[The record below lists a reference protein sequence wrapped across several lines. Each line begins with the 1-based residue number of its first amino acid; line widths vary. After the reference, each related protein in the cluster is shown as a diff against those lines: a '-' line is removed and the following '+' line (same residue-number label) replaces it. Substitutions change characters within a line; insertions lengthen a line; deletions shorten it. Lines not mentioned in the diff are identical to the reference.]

1 MVVVW
6 GNILSLLGNVFAI
19 AVDILVF
26 DAFFPRNDNRKKRWS
41 YILLFCLIFTSLSIL
56 IGTKLGY
63 TFKMLQEIALIYVL
77 CVFLYQSRWDRRFFI
92 VVTVYSVLFSYS
104 HWFESFCLY
113 VGNLDYEEYIWNVP
127 LYSVLFF
134 VRGFISLFVALIIK
148 KYHHP
153 LHART
158 HASAWV
164 PLSAVFPVC
173 TLLVLRQEVYTYP
186 EEQRVWQICLLILD
200 LVDIAA
206 LILLDYLE
214 ENAENR
220 EKLIAANERAHVQ
233 DENIQALSQ
242 AYAGQRKMTHDF
254 RAKLSTLSELL
265 ESERVDDAKE
275 FLSELNVRQSER
287 ILLVNSHNA
296 AIDAVLNQKGYI
308 GKKQGIDMRFRVN
321 DLSALKLP
329 RVDVTIVLGNLIDN
343 AMEACAGL
351 SEPNRWVSVQIL
363 YSENMLSILI
373 INPSNVVQINDGH
386 IPTTKQD
393 PLLHGFGIGNVKDIL
408 EKYHAEYLFTYD
420 DGRFIFSADWP
431 DIAEPPINTSI
442 LS

>member
-6 GNILSLLGNVFAI
+6 GNILSLIGNAFAQ
-19 AVDILVF
+19 AVEILVF
-26 DAFFPRNDNRKKRWS
+26 DAFFTRNENTKNRWL
-41 YILLFCLIFTSLSIL
+41 YILLWWGISTFSAVA
-56 IGTKLGY
+56 IGTKFGY
-63 TFKMLQEIALIYVL
+63 TFKMLQEIAFLYIF

-92 VVTVYSVLFSYS
+92 VVTIYAVLFSYS
-104 HWFESFCLY
+104 HWFESFCLCA
-113 VGNLDYEEYIWNVP
+113 GNLDYEEYIWNVP

-148 KYHHP
+148 KHHHP
-153 LHART
+153 LYART
-158 HASAWV
+158 HASTWV
-164 PLSAVFPVC
+164 PLSAAFPVC
-173 TLLVLRQEVYTYP
+173 TLLVLRQVYTYS
-186 EEQRVWQICLLILD
+186 EEQRVWQICLLILN

-242 AYAGQRKMTHDF
+242 TYVGQRKMTHDF
-254 RAKLSTLSELL
+254 RANLSTLSELL

-321 DLSALKLP
+321 DLSALRLP

-351 SEPNRWVSVQIL
+351 SDPNRWVSIQIL

-373 INPSNVVQINDGH
+373 INPSNVVQIHDGH

-431 DIAEPPINTSI
+431 DISESPVNTSI